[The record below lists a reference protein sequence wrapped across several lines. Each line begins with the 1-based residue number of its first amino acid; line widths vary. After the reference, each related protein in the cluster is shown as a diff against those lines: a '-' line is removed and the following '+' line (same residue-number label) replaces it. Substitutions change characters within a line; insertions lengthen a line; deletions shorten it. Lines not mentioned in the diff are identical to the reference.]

1 MNTGKIYI
9 EEVDKEFNLQVGFY
23 DFSAHS
29 GMSDLYKFVRESAPN
44 VVVCVHGS
52 PENTDAFA
60 ESLRGEGFEAYAP
73 KVGDT
78 IDLGE

>member
-1 MNTGKIYI
+1 
-9 EEVDKEFNLQVGFY
+9 
-23 DFSAHS
+23 
-29 GMSDLYKFVRESAPN
+29 MSDLYKFVRESGPN